1 MRLLLALFVISIS
14 TPALAQNKQPISKSL
29 AECSVIFK
37 VMGIT
42 AAQKNKPQA
51 QLDKLKKGS
60 KVFRQA
66 AYKQAEQEGQP
77 AEYIDNELP
86 VLYEKW
92 DKRWVSG
99 SDLEI
104 LGYMPE
110 NMEWT
115 KYCASLGRDKG
126 ILPIK

>member
-1 MRLLLALFVISIS
+1 
-14 TPALAQNKQPISKSL
+14 
-29 AECSVIFK
+29 
-37 VMGIT
+37 
-42 AAQKNKPQA
+42 
-51 QLDKLKKGS
+51 